1 MSKKYPFDNMLL
13 YNSDKYCRQIA
24 SINHGKN
31 AKYFIETL
39 GCQMNEADSEQLAGM
54 LTDMGYSE
62 TEDISSADIIV
73 INTCCV
79 RENAEFKLYGHIGEL
94 KALKQ
99 NNKDLLIVLCGCMM
113 QQSHVVDKIK
123 KSYKQIDIVFGTHNR
138 QEFPKLLFD
147 RINKGKK
154 VYDIWE
160 ESIGIAENVPVKRK
174 SAVTAYVPVTYG
186 CDNFCS
192 YCIVP
197 YVRGR
202 EHSRHPESIKNDIV
216 KLAAEGIKEITLL
229 GQNVNSYNFGMGFA
243 DLLYYI
249 SDIRGIERIRFMTSH
264 PKDLSDNLIKAM
276 AEIPEICSHIHLPL
290 QSGSSR
296 VLQQMNRKYTKEQYL
311 ILIDKIRASVK
322 DVAIS
327 TDIIVGFP
335 GETEADFKETL
346 EVYEKAG
353 FDFAFT
359 FIYSKRTGTPAAKR
373 PDQIPDELKN
383 QRFARLVALVNAMT
397 SASNIRDENKVLQVL
412 AEGKSRTDRTV
423 MTGRTSS
430 NKIVNFKCDNDFT
443 GHLINV
449 KIKKGHTWYLEGE
462 KI

>member
-1 MSKKYPFDNMLL
+1 
-13 YNSDKYCRQIA
+13 
-24 SINHGKN
+24 
-31 AKYFIETL
+31 
-39 GCQMNEADSEQLAGM
+39 MNEADSEQLAGM

-99 NNKDLLIVLCGCMM
+99 RNGDLLIVLCGCMM

-229 GQNVNSYNFGMGFA
+229 GQNVNSYNSGMDFP

-276 AEIPEICSHIHLPL
+276 AEIPEMCSHIHLPL

-311 ILIDKIRASVK
+311 MLIDKIRASVK

-335 GETEADFKETL
+335 GETETDFNETL

-383 QRFARLVALVNAMT
+383 QRFARLVALVNDMT

>member
-1 MSKKYPFDNMLL
+1 
-13 YNSDKYCRQIA
+13 
-24 SINHGKN
+24 
-31 AKYFIETL
+31 
-39 GCQMNEADSEQLAGM
+39 MNEADSEQLAGM

-276 AEIPEICSHIHLPL
+276 AEIPEMCSHIHLPL

-335 GETEADFKETL
+335 GETEADFNETL

-383 QRFARLVALVNAMT
+383 QRFARLVALVNDMT